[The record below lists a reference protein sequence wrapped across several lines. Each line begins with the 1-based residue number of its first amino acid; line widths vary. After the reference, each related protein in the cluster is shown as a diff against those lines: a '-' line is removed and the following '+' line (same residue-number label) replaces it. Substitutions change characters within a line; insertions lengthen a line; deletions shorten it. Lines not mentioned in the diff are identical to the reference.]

1 MEIID
6 QYFEI
11 IDDFDEN
18 YILKKIEK
26 IARTC
31 YKSEDKIT
39 DDGTSARNLVRGLI
53 KSGHE
58 AMLEHVSISVKFITD
73 RAVSHELVRHRLC
86 SFAQE
91 SQRYVN
97 YDKKGIIFIKPV
109 SMKEDSKEYIE
120 WKNAINYA
128 ANMYHEQINTYN
140 LKPEIARSVLP
151 NSTKTEIVVT
161 ANLREWRHIFNL
173 RLIGTTGR
181 PHPQMKDLMDK
192 TLFEFVKRWPTI
204 FMDQALLIFEEEDF
218 VWATSL

>member
-1 MEIID
+1 MEVID

-11 IDDFDEN
+11 IDDFDED

-39 DDGTSARNLVRGLI
+39 DDGVSARNLVRGLI
-53 KSGHE
+53 KSGHT

-97 YDKKGIIFIKPV
+97 YDKKGIIFIRPV
-109 SMKEDSKEYIE
+109 DIKEDSEEYLRWE
-120 WKNAINYA
+120 DSVRHS
-128 ANMYHEQINTYN
+128 ANEYCVMIKSN

-173 RLIGTTGR
+173 RSIGVTGR

-192 TLFEFVKRWPTI
+192 TLFEFAKRWPII
-204 FMDQALLIFEEEDF
+204 FKDQALLVFKEEDF
-218 VWATSL
+218 T

>member
-1 MEIID
+1 MEVID

-18 YILKKIEK
+18 YILKKIER

-39 DDGTSARNLVRGLI
+39 DDSISARNLVRGLI

-109 SMKEDSKEYIE
+109 LIKKDSEEFYE
-120 WKNAINYA
+120 WKNAVNYA

-173 RLIGTTGR
+173 RSIGVTGR

-192 TLFEFVKRWPTI
+192 TLFEFSKRWPII
-204 FMDQALLIFEEEDF
+204 FKDQALLVFKEEEL
-218 VWATSL
+218 V

>member
-1 MEIID
+1 MEVID

-11 IDDFDEN
+11 IDDFDED

-39 DDGTSARNLVRGLI
+39 DDGVSARNLVRGLI
-53 KSGHE
+53 KSDHE

-109 SMKEDSKEYIE
+109 GIKEDSEEFYE
-120 WKNAINYA
+120 WKNAVSYA
-128 ANMYHEQINTYN
+128 ANMYHEQIDAYN

-173 RLIGTTGR
+173 RSIGTTGR
-181 PHPQMKDLMDK
+181 PHPQMKNLMDK
-192 TLFEFVKRWPTI
+192 TLFEFAKRWPII
-204 FMDQALLIFEEEDF
+204 FKDQALLIFKEEDF
-218 VWATSL
+218 T